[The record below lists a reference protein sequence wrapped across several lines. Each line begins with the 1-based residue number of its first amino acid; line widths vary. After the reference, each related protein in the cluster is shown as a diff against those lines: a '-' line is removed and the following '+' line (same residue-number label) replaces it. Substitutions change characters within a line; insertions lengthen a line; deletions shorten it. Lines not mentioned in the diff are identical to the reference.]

1 MDTPTLTRRSA
12 LAGLTLPLLPAAGRA
27 QSPQALEYVLGYPP
41 GSAADAV
48 GRMVAD
54 GIAKALD
61 RTVVVTNKPGAGT
74 TIAAQYVATARVPM
88 LFNADFAT
96 LATMPHLLSRIPY
109 DPDKDLAPISMLAR
123 VPLMLA
129 VAPSAPARNLS
140 EFVAWSRST
149 PGGVSYGSSGPGSP
163 HHLAGELVKD
173 LIGANMVHVPYRGG
187 GPLLNDMVGG
197 QIKAGMVDLA
207 SAKAF
212 IAAGKIRGIAIA
224 SLQRAQALPDVATFH
239 EQGFANFESSAWQA
253 VVASPATPADLRASF
268 HAALHAALAN
278 PALKQRLESL
288 GVETLPTT
296 PEQMTSYTRAERARW
311 GEIIRKHNIRI
322 D

>member
-1 MDTPTLTRRSA
+1 
-12 LAGLTLPLLPAAGRA
+12 
-27 QSPQALEYVLGYPP
+27 
-41 GSAADAV
+41 
-48 GRMVAD
+48 
-54 GIAKALD
+54 
-61 RTVVVTNKPGAGT
+61 
-74 TIAAQYVATARVPM
+74 
-88 LFNADFAT
+88 
-96 LATMPHLLSRIPY
+96 
-109 DPDKDLAPISMLAR
+109 
-123 VPLMLA
+123 
-129 VAPSAPARNLS
+129 
-140 EFVAWSRST
+140 
-149 PGGVSYGSSGPGSP
+149 
-163 HHLAGELVKD
+163 
-173 LIGANMVHVPYRGG
+173 
-187 GPLLNDMVGG
+187 
-197 QIKAGMVDLA
+197 MVDLA

-239 EQGFANFESSAWQA
+239 EQGFSNFESSAWQA

-311 GEIIRKHNIRI
+311 GEIIRKHSIRI